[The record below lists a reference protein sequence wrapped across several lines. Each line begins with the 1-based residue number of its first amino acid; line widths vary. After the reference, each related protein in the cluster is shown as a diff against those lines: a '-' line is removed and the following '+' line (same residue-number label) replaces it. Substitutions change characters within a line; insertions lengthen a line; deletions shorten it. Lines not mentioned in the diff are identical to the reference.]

1 MVTAFCAVEQN
12 RIDWV
17 REHQNDI
24 RHDYLSGI
32 YDAINRGDSDGSDC
46 GGRLILPQSFTG
58 GPRYMYAHY
67 LDALAICRV
76 HGNPSY
82 FITFTCNVKWPEIVE
97 YMEDFPGLTTA
108 DRADVVD
115 RVFEMKIH
123 QFMKYLR
130 DVKPFGKIIA
140 IVYAVEFQKRGLP
153 HCHTLIWVDENYRI
167 QNHEDID
174 AFISAELPLP
184 EVDPVCHRIVSEFMI
199 HGPCGEICPTAACMK
214 NSPKCTKYFPK
225 EYCDHTYIDHDGFVH
240 YRRRDIGAT
249 TVKQNVQLDNG
260 YVVPYNKQLLKTFY
274 AHINV
279 EYCGWTMLI
288 KYLFKYISKGTDR
301 IAARITQNN
310 THLPSS
316 SRQPNIIVDEI
327 KNYLDSRY
335 IGPYEAC
342 WRLFE
347 FDIHSREPAVQV
359 LAVHGQNMQPCEA
372 MGLLGDDIKW
382 ETTLKEA
389 TSTATPSQLRTLL
402 AHILTHC
409 QVSNPL
415 DLRKRTWNLMSNDIP
430 YVASISLG
438 IPNLHIHSSQLENYT
453 KYKLEACLNHCSRSL
468 TDFEIPLP
476 PKDLMQNRLLMEEKS
491 YDRQLLAAER
501 DKLIHKLNNGQRNI
515 FNLIVNVVA
524 IGTQE
529 LIFIYDHSGTG
540 KTFLWK
546 TIIYALRAEGKTLL
560 AVASSRIAS
569 LLLPSE
575 KEEVLIF
582 ANWLLDVGDGTIGV
596 PDESDPEN
604 ASWIGIPKKFQIQD
618 DENGLTK
625 LIQFIYNKHTLLHPT
640 AKDLQEKVIV
650 CPKNDTAD
658 VINAKVM
665 SMLPGHTTT
674 YTSHDEAMP
683 HGQDGGE
690 VELLYPTEY
699 LNILNF
705 AGIPPHEL
713 KLKIGTPIMLL
724 RNINIIG
731 GLCNGTRMIVKQL
744 LPRVIEAQIIKGTRI
759 SQKAYIPRI
768 PLTMKDPKLPF
779 VFKRK
784 QFPVKVC
791 YAMTINKSQGQSL
804 KRIGIYLPEPV
815 FGHGQLS
822 MEQARDITI
831 SQQDKGKII
840 LMEPEVTNISQLSIT
855 SYNST
860 IEAIGTPVQANMGL
874 RDAEYID
881 QPFELRKAY
890 RFTGFSCEPTDNW
903 EQTLPTEITLI
914 FGRFL
919 QAEEI
924 AATDF
929 PEHYFNFVAYNKLS
943 DRLVARNPIL
953 TVVTQL
959 ASLFGT
965 KWHGTLMYTNTTQWK
980 SRSLLLSVHV
990 TTTTTMVHPPTIVRL
1005 FRLLYILANL
1015 KPVPLDTRPQL
1026 SGTSATHYYFNPS
1039 IPETQLIRQ
1048 QGPVLK
1054 IIDQRYEDTEQEKL
1068 RNRFPLVVLRDID
1081 PQDYQKLLSILS
1093 VHKGADTIKSAQHVD
1108 KNSNKSNPFQ
1118 SARTMDQK
1126 QLKLTVIVNDGSATT
1141 TITCFSDQANTLT
1154 RDVNEVVAELAD
1166 KDPFTLPPS
1175 LRELEG
1181 TTHIFQFYFD
1191 TMATSRR
1198 LDFILD
1204 KVFER
1209 PVLALPPSGLIQA
1222 PEPYV
1227 TPEEHHNSPEPEATL
1242 TTHQDPAEYHRQGFE
1257 QVIDERVRVMSIDPL
1272 SCVGGDGGTLGGGD
1286 IGLEMEDLVDDIE
1299 VYDG

>member
-1 MVTAFCAVEQN
+1 MTP
-12 RIDWV
+12 W
-17 REHQNDI
+17 
-24 RHDYLSGI
+24 S
-32 YDAINRGDSDGSDC
+32 
-46 GGRLILPQSFTG
+46 
-58 GPRYMYAHY
+58 
-67 LDALAICRV
+67 
-76 HGNPSY
+76 
-82 FITFTCNVKWPEIVE
+82 
-97 YMEDFPGLTTA
+97 TTA
-108 DRADVVD
+108 HA
-115 RVFEMKIH
+115 
-123 QFMKYLR
+123 
-130 DVKPFGKIIA
+130 GA
-140 IVYAVEFQKRGLP
+140 I
-153 HCHTLIWVDENYRI
+153 
-167 QNHEDID
+167 
-174 AFISAELPLP
+174 
-184 EVDPVCHRIVSEFMI
+184 
-199 HGPCGEICPTAACMK
+199 
-214 NSPKCTKYFPK
+214 
-225 EYCDHTYIDHDGFVH
+225 
-240 YRRRDIGAT
+240 
-249 TVKQNVQLDNG
+249 
-260 YVVPYNKQLLKTFY
+260 
-274 AHINV
+274 
-279 EYCGWTMLI
+279 
-288 KYLFKYISKGTDR
+288 
-301 IAARITQNN
+301 
-310 THLPSS
+310 
-316 SRQPNIIVDEI
+316 
-327 KNYLDSRY
+327 
-335 IGPYEAC
+335 
-342 WRLFE
+342 
-347 FDIHSREPAVQV
+347 REPAVQV
-359 LAVHGQNMQPCEA
+359 LAVHGQNMQRIVFRERDQLQSVVENPNKKKTTLTEWLQYNEHNTDGRNLTYLDFPSKYVWNKTYKYWQRRRQINRYSIGRMSYIHLAAGDLFYQRMLLSHQRGCRSFRDIRTVNHVVYPTCRAACEA
-372 MGLLGDDIKW
+372 MGLLGDDTEW
-382 ETTLKEA
+382 ENTLKEA
-389 TSTATPSQLRTLL
+389 ASTATASQLRTLL

-415 DLRKRTWNLMSNDIP
+415 DLWKRTWNLMSNDIP

-453 KYKLEACLNHCSRSL
+453 KYELEACLNHRSRSL
-468 TDFEIPLP
+468 TDFGIPLP
-476 PKDLMQNRLLMEEKS
+476 PEDLMLVLRNRLLMEEKS

-501 DKLIHKLNNGQRNI
+501 DKLIHKLNNCQRSI
-515 FNLIVNVVA
+515 FNLIVNAVA
-524 IGTQE
+524 TSTQE
-529 LIFIYDHSGTG
+529 LIFVYGHGGTG

-546 TIIYALRAEGKTLL
+546 TIIYALRAEGKIVL
-560 AVASSRIAS
+560 AVASSGIAS
-569 LLLPSE
+569 LLLPSGRTAHSRFKLPLELNDSSVCSVTKNTQLAVLLKETDLIIWDESPMNDRRCFETLDRTLRDILNTPNKLFGGKSVMLGGDFRQTLPVKKKASRTEIIGSSIVQSYLWRSFKLFVLTENMRLTQGNLSEAE
-575 KEEVLIF
+575 KEEVSIF

-604 ASWIGIPKKFQIQD
+604 ATWIEIPEKFQIQD

-625 LIQFIYNKHTLLHPT
+625 LIQFIYNEHTLFHPT
-640 AKDLQEKVIV
+640 AKDLQEKAIV

-683 HGQDGGE
+683 HGHDGGE
-690 VELLYPTEY
+690 VELLYPPEY
-699 LNILNF
+699 LNTLNF

-724 RNINIIG
+724 RNIDIVG

-744 LPRVIEAQIIKGTRI
+744 LPRVIEAQIITGTRI

-804 KRIGIYLPEPV
+804 KRIGIYLPQPV

-822 MEQARDITI
+822 MEQASDITI
-831 SQQDKGKII
+831 SQHDKAKII
-840 LMEPEVTNISQLSIT
+840 LTEPEATNISQLSTT
-855 SYNST
+855 S
-860 IEAIGTPVQANMGL
+860 
-874 RDAEYID
+874 
-881 QPFELRKAY
+881 
-890 RFTGFSCEPTDNW
+890 FSCEPTDNW

-929 PEHYFNFVAYNKLS
+929 PEHYFNFVAYNELS
-943 DRLVARNPIL
+943 DQLATRNPIL
-953 TVVTQL
+953 TGL
-959 ASLFGT
+959 
-965 KWHGTLMYTNTTQWK
+965 
-980 SRSLLLSVHV
+980 
-990 TTTTTMVHPPTIVRL
+990 
-1005 FRLLYILANL
+1005 
-1015 KPVPLDTRPQL
+1015 QL

-1039 IPETQLIRQ
+1039 IPETKLFRQ
-1048 QGPVLK
+1048 QGPVLQ
-1054 IIDQRYEDTEQEKL
+1054 IIDHRYEDIEQEKL
-1068 RNRFPLVVLRDID
+1068 RNRFPLAVLCDID

-1198 LDFILD
+1198 PDFILD

-1227 TPEEHHNSPEPEATL
+1227 APEEHHNSPEPEATL
-1242 TTHQDPAEYHRQGFE
+1242 TTHQDPAEYHGQGFE
-1257 QVIDERVRVMSIDPL
+1257 
-1272 SCVGGDGGTLGGGD
+1272 
-1286 IGLEMEDLVDDIE
+1286 
-1299 VYDG
+1299 